1 MRNRQCLLPLCAL
14 ALAALPLAGVA
25 DVASAQNI
33 LDNPGFE
40 TGDLTGWTVYGLSA
54 ASTVVVQS
62 GDNGPA
68 APGTYN
74 AFLENRGEAIGL
86 GVKQTTVPGTAA
98 GGEVQYSFDLK
109 LDEAA
114 NGGVVFIEIFAEA
127 EGIGIVGGSGL
138 IGPLWPWEWTTY
150 TGAFM
155 APPATNFLTIQF
167 TATTG
172 AVQGSTCVLHVDN
185 VSLAQ
190 PGVIPAETTTW
201 SEVNALFR

>member
-1 MRNRQCLLPLCAL
+1 MKNRPCLLLCAL
-14 ALAALPLAGVA
+14 ALAALPLAGAA
-25 DVASAQNI
+25 DLASAQNI

-68 APGTYN
+68 APGTFN
-74 AFLENRGEAIGL
+74 AFLENRAQAIGL

-98 GGEVQYSFDLK
+98 GGNVEYSFDLK

-114 NGGVVFIEIFAEA
+114 VGGVVFVEIFAEA
-127 EGIGIVGGSGL
+127 EGVGIVGGSGL
-138 IGPLWPWEWTTY
+138 MGPLWPWEWTTY
-150 TGAFM
+150 AGSFT

-172 AVQGSTCVLHVDN
+172 AAVGSTCVLHVDN

-201 SEVNALFR
+201 SELNALFR